1 MKKVIRLT
9 ERDLIRLVKKVIKES
24 ELDLDLSG
32 YYEDDDAK
40 NLENSIRSQYD
51 KHDEKVINSVKWYLT
66 DVEGAN
72 LRGDETDD
80 ELINMYT
87 NLRYN
92 RK

>member
-9 ERDLIRLVKKVIKES
+9 ERDLMKLVKKVIKES
-24 ELDLDLSG
+24 EKETELDSDF
-32 YYEDDDAK
+32 
-40 NLENSIRSQYD
+40 YD
-51 KHDEKVINSVKWYLT
+51 NELNDEKVINSVKWYLK
-66 DVEGAN
+66 DVEGVN